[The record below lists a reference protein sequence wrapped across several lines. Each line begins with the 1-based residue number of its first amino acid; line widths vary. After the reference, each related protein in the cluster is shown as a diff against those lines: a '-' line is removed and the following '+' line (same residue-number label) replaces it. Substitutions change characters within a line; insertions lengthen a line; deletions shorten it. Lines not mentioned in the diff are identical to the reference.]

1 MLLGIKYIIHIK
13 VVAID
18 NADMDYIDDIN
29 FKKRKENTLTTL
41 TTITTIT
48 TWFWSIKLIPPSL

>member
-1 MLLGIKYIIHIK
+1 MHIK

-18 NADMDYIDDIN
+18 NADMDCIDDIN

-41 TTITTIT
+41 TTITT
-48 TWFWSIKLIPPSL
+48 WFWSIKLIPPSL